1 MNISIAAGRPLLG
14 DHRVPG
20 DKSIS
25 HRALIIA
32 SLAEGT
38 SSIRGLSTAA
48 DPASTRRCVEAL
60 GVSIR
65 LQGSEVIVDGP
76 GRRGLCPPTTGLDAG
91 NSGTTM
97 RLLAG
102 ILAGQA
108 FAATITGDES
118 LLRRPMRRVTE
129 PLRLMGAAVSSTDGG
144 TGPLRFLP
152 TPGLH
157 GITYRPPMA
166 SAQVKS
172 CVLLAG
178 LYASGETVVE
188 EPVATRDHMERMLGL
203 TVTNQGGMRRVSVQ
217 GGFRVE
223 PRTFNIPGDPS
234 GAAFLVGAALLVAGS
249 SIRLCGIGLNPGR
262 TAFLGHLRSLGAR
275 IRIEG
280 VDETSGEPYGDIL
293 VEQSELSGT
302 LKLGPRD
309 VPDVIDELP
318 LLALTALAG
327 GCGME
332 VRGAEELRAKESDR
346 IEVLVRNMR
355 LMGAEVESYADG
367 FAFGSK
373 NRLLGCEMES
383 SGDHRIA
390 MAFGVAGLKVRG
402 MTILGAEHAA
412 ISFPDFWR
420 AIGAHS

>member
-188 EPVATRDHMERMLGL
+188 EPEVAHGQD
-203 TVTNQGGMRRVSVQ
+203 QGPEISQ
-217 GGFRVE
+217 
-223 PRTFNIPGDPS
+223 
-234 GAAFLVGAALLVAGS
+234 
-249 SIRLCGIGLNPGR
+249 GIGFDQKAVSARVVGPGNV
-262 TAFLGHLRSLGAR
+262 
-275 IRIEG
+275 I
-280 VDETSGEPYGDIL
+280 
-293 VEQSELSGT
+293 
-302 LKLGPRD
+302 GP
-309 VPDVIDELP
+309 V
-318 LLALTALAG
+318 G
-327 GCGME
+327 
-332 VRGAEELRAKESDR
+332 GAEDQHRQSPELR
-346 IEVLVRNMR
+346 
-355 LMGAEVESYADG
+355 
-367 FAFGSK
+367 
-373 NRLLGCEMES
+373 LLPDPPQNLE
-383 SGDHRIA
+383 
-390 MAFGVAGLKVRG
+390 AGPVG
-402 MTILGAEHAA
+402 
-412 ISFPDFWR
+412 
-420 AIGAHS
+420 